1 MSKLLLR
8 MENIREALFDYKKKF
23 IHIVS
28 DNVELGRMYNI
39 TSMEFGQKV
48 AKLTQIIRHLNPNAI
63 IKIKVDD

>member
-1 MSKLLLR
+1 MNKLLLR

-48 AKLTQIIRHLNPNAI
+48 AKVTSIIKRLSPNAVI
-63 IKIKVDD
+63 SIRTE